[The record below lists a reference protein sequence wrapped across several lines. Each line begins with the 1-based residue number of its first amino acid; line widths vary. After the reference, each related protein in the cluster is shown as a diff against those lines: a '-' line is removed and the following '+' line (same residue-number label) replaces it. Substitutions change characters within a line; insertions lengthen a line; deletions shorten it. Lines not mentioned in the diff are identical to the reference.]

1 MPQTWSEAIA
11 DRKFVVS
18 MVGWSTGLVL
28 FVIFIPNYLNG
39 VILEKPGIQLNDFMF
54 ELLPPRD
61 WSIAIFVLIFGAPAL
76 FILSNY
82 KSPAT
87 VLLCLQC
94 YVTVSFMRMV
104 TIYLFTLEAPEG
116 IIPLVDPFLEKVV
129 YGGNALFVK
138 DLFFSGHTS
147 TLFIVF
153 LIEKRKPIKA
163 ILLLSTLLVGLF
175 LVWQRVHYSIDV
187 VGAVFVSWA
196 VYWLFT
202 KVNSQ
207 IDLKKKGF
215 RLK

>member
-202 KVNSQ
+202 KVNSR